1 MKAAIPNPVMYAR
14 IAYNSVKKLW
24 NRSLVFRLLTL
35 PVVILSALLLSYAL
49 RKPNY
54 NHDLRNSKPT
64 A

>member
-1 MKAAIPNPVMYAR
+1 MRTATIRPLAMTTRIVVNPIVR
-14 IAYNSVKKLW
+14 LW

-35 PVVILSALLLSYAL
+35 PVVIPCALLLSFAL
-49 RKPNY
+49 RKTD